1 MAKYNPCPLCGKK
14 AKRYCPVFKKDICS
28 YCCASKRN
36 DSIKC
41 LPECKHNLSGTANY
55 QRWLEFEKKWGGVF
69 CGDVNFSKEKTD
81 IRSVLEPARL
91 QHITTLILWN
101 NKNPNSNWS
110 DDIKQYV
117 KHSILT
123 WINKNPFLI
132 GPHYISV
139 LECALRIQVFA
150 LLICSNN
157 LSNDELKVV
166 LRAAYQH
173 AWWIDKRFSLY
184 PVPGNHAAGESLGLT
199 ISGLM
204 FEQLPEGK
212 RWLQKGL
219 GILKQE
225 IFRQINSDGGPIE
238 ASIHYHGFLID
249 LFWFAFKL
257 IEQNKNEYF
266 PEIYRRLKSGDQFLA
281 NFCFKNN
288 CELFSDGDNG
298 YAIAPGVHIKR
309 EKKIKTDENFRN
321 YHESGYTVIQFKN
334 SWKLLF
340 DHGPLGMPPL
350 YDHGHADVLSFILSY
365 NGEQFLIDPGTFR
378 YFGINN
384 HRTYFR
390 STSAHNTV
398 EIDCQ
403 DQAKQ
408 ISNFIWDKPYN
419 CREKVVNHGDKFVL
433 SAIHDGYRHLKK
445 SVLHDRCIEIDETSI
460 KIIDSFSGTGEH
472 IFRMHM
478 HFHPEADIKAGKDCY
493 VISKNNKKII
503 IRCKNCN
510 KIEAFKGSQIP
521 FLGWCAPQYGQLI
534 QCHTLR
540 ITKTGKPEDIFFN
553 TEIAKR

>member
-1 MAKYNPCPLCGKK
+1 MITIPRRKQKIKYSRKFACKYLEPIGDISNSLQPLC
-14 AKRYCPVFKKDICS
+14 YCRERD
-28 YCCASKRN
+28 
-36 DSIKC
+36 
-41 LPECKHNLSGTANY
+41 
-55 QRWLEFEKKWGGVF
+55 
-69 CGDVNFSKEKTD
+69 
-81 IRSVLEPARL
+81 
-91 QHITTLILWN
+91 LILGRRA
-101 NKNPNSNWS
+101 
-110 DDIKQYV
+110 YV
-117 KHSILT
+117 
-123 WINKNPFLI
+123 
-132 GPHYISV
+132 
-139 LECALRIQVFA
+139 CQV
-150 LLICSNN
+150 CQWYS
-157 LSNDELKVV
+157 
-166 LRAAYQH
+166 Q
-173 AWWIDKRFSLY
+173 IDRK
-184 PVPGNHAAGESLGLT
+184 
-199 ISGLM
+199 
-204 FEQLPEGK
+204 
-212 RWLQKGL
+212 
-219 GILKQE
+219 
-225 IFRQINSDGGPIE
+225 
-238 ASIHYHGFLID
+238 
-249 LFWFAFKL
+249 
-257 IEQNKNEYF
+257 
-266 PEIYRRLKSGDQFLA
+266 
-281 NFCFKNN
+281 
-288 CELFSDGDNG
+288 FSDI
-298 YAIAPGVHIKR
+298 YEESRKIA
-309 EKKIKTDENFRN
+309 EEKIKTDENFRN